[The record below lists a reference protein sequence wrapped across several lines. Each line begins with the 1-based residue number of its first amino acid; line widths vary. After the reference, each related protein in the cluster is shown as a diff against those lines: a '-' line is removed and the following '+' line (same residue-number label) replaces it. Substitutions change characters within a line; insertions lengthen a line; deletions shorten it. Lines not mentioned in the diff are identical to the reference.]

1 MAPAM
6 GEHTA
11 VEVEDVVTSDDD
23 SDVPDLD
30 EEVDPAT
37 AAQQSEV
44 AAAAGLQEELT
55 SKSKQSRSE
64 KKARKA
70 MSKLG
75 LKQVTGVTRVCIR
88 KSKNI
93 LFVVARPDVYKS
105 PNSDVYIVFGEA
117 KIEDLSGAAQAAA
130 AESFKKD
137 STALAETA
145 AKAQPTI
152 AEEDEDDE
160 DDEEIDTSGVED
172 KDIDLVMQQANVSKK
187 KAVTALKNNQN
198 DIVNAIMELTM

>member
-6 GEHTA
+6 GEA
-11 VEVEDVVTSDDD
+11 VEVEDVVSSDDD
-23 SDVPDLD
+23 SDVPELD
-30 EEVDPAT
+30 EEVDAAT
-37 AAQQSEV
+37 AEQQSSL
-44 AAAAGLQEELT
+44 AAAAGIQEEPT
-55 SKSKQSRSE
+55 SKAKQSRSE

-75 LKQVTGVTRVCIR
+75 LKQVTGVNRVCIR

-117 KIEDLSGAAQAAA
+117 KIEDLSGQAQAQAAKNF
-130 AESFKKD
+130 EKD
-137 STALAETA
+137 SAALAETA
-145 AKAQPTI
+145 AKAQPAI
-152 AEEDEDDE
+152 AEESEEEDDG
-160 DDEEIDTSGVED
+160 EEIDTSGVED

-187 KAVTALKNNQN
+187 KAVTALKNNAN